1 MTLTLLRCFRL
12 ATVSLSLAASAGGAV
27 HAAQDNGH
35 PGIRAM
41 LGAKPVE
48 HLDPRSTALVIIDFQ
63 KEYFSGRMP
72 IPDGQRAM
80 DNAQRL
86 LAFADRHR
94 IPVFQIQHI
103 APAGAA
109 VFAVD
114 GQTVDFQPG
123 MAPRQ
128 QDVVLRKETVSV
140 FASTDLDRRLKA
152 MGVKTIVVAGLMTH
166 ACVAG
171 AARDAVPLGFHVVV
185 ASDASAT
192 RAITRADGRTIGKD
206 ALHEAA
212 LAEIEDTFGD
222 VMTTAAITHLPLR

>member
-1 MTLTLLRCFRL
+1 
-12 ATVSLSLAASAGGAV
+12 
-27 HAAQDNGH
+27 
-35 PGIRAM
+35 M
-41 LGAKPVE
+41 LGATPVD
-48 HLDPRSTALVIIDFQ
+48 HLDPRTTALVIIDFQ
-63 KEYFSGRMP
+63 REYFSGRMP

-80 DNAQRL
+80 DNAQQL

-94 IPVFQIQHI
+94 IPVFQVQHV

-109 VFAVD
+109 VFAID
-114 GQTVDFQPG
+114 GEIVAFQPG
-123 MAPRQ
+123 MVPRQ
-128 QDVVLRKETVSV
+128 HDVVLRKATVSV
-140 FASTDLDRRLKA
+140 FASTDLDQRLKA

-171 AARDAVPLGFHVVV
+171 AARDAVPLGLHVVV

-222 VMTTAAITHLPLR
+222 VMTTTAITHLPLR